1 MEKILRINMNKKSA
15 QFESVPEPMV
25 LFGGRGTVAAILSN
39 EVDPTC
45 DALGPDNKLIIC
57 PGMMT
62 DTSAPC
68 SGRIS
73 IGGKSPLTGTIKE
86 ANAGG
91 MAAKKLAALNIY
103 AIVVEGLPSKDEKC
117 SLLMLDDSGAKLV
130 SASKYM
136 GMDNYDLVAQLRTDF
151 GDNIAT
157 ISIGQAGERGYLNS
171 TVQMSDPEG
180 RPARAAARGGL
191 GALMGS
197 KGIKAVVISTTQKL
211 NASYQDKEAFR
222 TNSKAYSKAIMD
234 NPISGQGLPA
244 LGTAVLVNAT
254 NAQGCLPTN
263 NFQEGRFEQAEA
275 ISGEHIAALQGDRK
289 GKMTHRCSPGCVIQC
304 SSEYNGP
311 DGKYLTSGFEY
322 ETIGLMG
329 ANCGID
335 DIDSVALMDQ
345 MCDDLGIDTME
356 TGVSIG
362 VCMEAGKLNFGD
374 AKGAIALVQEMKD
387 GTEFGKILGQGTLA
401 VGTHLGVKRIPVVKG
416 QALAAYD
423 PRGLKGTGVTYA
435 TSPMGADHTA
445 GNALGD
451 PSVEPTKKEGQ
462 VALSTQLQVG
472 MCLFDNLGMCI
483 FSGFCLA
490 APENLQLLVNMVAAK
505 FGGEW
510 DVDRL
515 MGISV
520 QTIAMEKAFNKKAG
534 FTAKDDKLPDFFYV
548 ETLDSVD
555 TVFDITSE
563 ELEQAIP
570 F

>member
-1 MEKILRINMNKKSA
+1 
-15 QFESVPEPMV
+15 
-25 LFGGRGTVAAILSN
+25 
-39 EVDPTC
+39 
-45 DALGPDNKLIIC
+45 
-57 PGMMT
+57 
-62 DTSAPC
+62 
-68 SGRIS
+68 
-73 IGGKSPLTGTIKE
+73 
-86 ANAGG
+86 
-91 MAAKKLAALNIY
+91 MAAKKLAALDIY
-103 AIVVEGLPSKDEKC
+103 AVVVEGKPSNDADW
-117 SLLMLDDSGAKLV
+117 SLLMLDDSGAKLI

-136 GMDNYDLVAQLRTDF
+136 GMNNYELALQLRKDF
-151 GDNIAT
+151 GKDIAT

-197 KGIKAVVISTTQKL
+197 KGIKAVVISTKQKVD
-211 NASYQDKEAFR
+211 APYQDKEGFR
-222 TNSKAYSKAIMD
+222 TNGKAYSKAIMA
-234 NPISGQGLPA
+234 NPVSGQGLPA

-254 NAQGCLPTN
+254 NAEGILPTN
-263 NFQEGRFEQAEA
+263 NFRQGRFDKAEA
-275 ISGEHIAALQGDRK
+275 ISGEHIAQLQADRK
-289 GKMTHRCSPGCVIQC
+289 GNMTHRCSPGCVIQC
-304 SSEYNGP
+304 SSVYNGP
-311 DGKYLTSGFEY
+311 DSEYITSGFEY

-335 DIDSVALMDQ
+335 DIDTVARLDQ

-362 VCMEAGKLNFGD
+362 VCMEAGKLDFGD
-374 AKGAIALVQEMKD
+374 AKGAVALVQEMKD
-387 GTEFGKILGQGTLA
+387 DTEFGKILGQGTLA

-445 GNALGD
+445 GNSLGD

-462 VALSTQLQVG
+462 VELSTQLQVG

-490 APENLQLLVNMVAAK
+490 DPENLQLLVNMVAAR

-515 MGISV
+515 MGIAV
-520 QTIAMEKAFNKKAG
+520 QTIAMEKAFNTKAG
-534 FTAKDDKLPDFFYV
+534 FTPKDDKLPDFFYV

-555 TVFDITSE
+555 TVFDITEE
-563 ELEQAIP
+563 ELKNAIP